1 MSQPSR
7 KTAIPILPVR
17 DLRRAM
23 RFYAKLGFRLLGP
36 GNAPT
41 PYAIAKLDGLEIHLW
56 QTKGSKK
63 GLAYLRVGSVRRFY
77 ARFANVGLKE
87 RGAPRLT
94 PIVEQPWG
102 MREFSLVDSEGNLLR
117 CGEFE

>member
-1 MSQPSR
+1 MARPSR
-7 KTAIPILPVR
+7 KAAIPLLPVR
-17 DLRRAM
+17 EMRRAM

-41 PYAIAKLDGLEIHLW
+41 PYVIATLDGLEIHLW

-63 GLAYLRVGSVRRFY
+63 GLAYLRVESVGRFH
-77 ARFANVGLKE
+77 ARFVKVVPKE
-87 RGAPRLT
+87 RGAPSLT
-94 PIVEQPWG
+94 RIVDQPWG